1 MAKKSGLGRGLGD
14 ILDEIG
20 STYESQ
26 YTEAVDEGELKDSI
40 AEIDIDDIEP
50 NPYQPRKHFDAE
62 KLQELSDSIKRHGLL
77 QPIVVINHEN
87 RFILIAGERR
97 LRASKLAKF
106 ETIKAIIAQVE
117 LDELRLRELALIENI
132 QRENL
137 NPIELANSYKELIDV
152 HDITHDELSNIVH
165 KSRSQITNTLRLLN
179 LNSYIQDALIDGKIS
194 QGHAKILV
202 NVPIDKQRIL
212 IDTIIGQKL
221 SVRESEKLVKKI
233 KSKDENAD
241 ISKSIKESSFK
252 ISKERATEILALLPF
267 ETKVKKGSV
276 EILLPSE
283 EKLIDFITFI
293 KNSQ

>member
-26 YTEAVDEGELKDSI
+26 YTEAVDEGELKDVI
-40 AEIDIDDIEP
+40 AEIDVNDIEP
-50 NPYQPRKHFDAE
+50 NPYQPRKKFDQE

-77 QPIVVINHEN
+77 QPIVVINHED
-87 RFILIAGERR
+87 RYILIAGERR
-97 LRASKLAKF
+97 LRATKLAKF
-106 ETIKAIIAQVE
+106 DTIKVIIAQVE

-137 NPIELANSYKELIDV
+137 NPIELAISYNELIEV
-152 HDITHDELSNIVH
+152 HKITHDELSDIVH

-179 LNSYIQDALIDGKIS
+179 LDSYAQDAVVDGKIS

-202 NVPIDKQRIL
+202 NVPSDKQRLI

-221 SVRESEKLVKKI
+221 SVRQSEDLVKKI
-233 KSKDENAD
+233 KSKDENSD
-241 ISKSIKESSFK
+241 ISKTIEESSFK
-252 ISKERATEILALLPF
+252 ITKEKASEILALLPF

-283 EKLIDFITFI
+283 EKLIEFITFI
-293 KNSQ
+293 KKHL